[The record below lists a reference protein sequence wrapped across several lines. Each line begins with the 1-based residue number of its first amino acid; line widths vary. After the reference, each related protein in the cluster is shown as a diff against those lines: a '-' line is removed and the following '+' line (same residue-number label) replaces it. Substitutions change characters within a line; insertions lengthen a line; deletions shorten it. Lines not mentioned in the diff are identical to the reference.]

1 LSKYENSVYEIL
13 FKTGGCKFSQ
23 FQKFFLLEMLPRS
36 ENKHLYYPDLQ
47 KMNLEK
53 KQLLPV
59 NQIKT
64 IEKNALLHDL
74 KQIPKVLFIGSVA
87 KK

>member
-1 LSKYENSVYEIL
+1 MKTLFTKFYLKLGAASFHNSKNSFYWKCCQEV
-13 FKTGGCKFSQ
+13 KTITCTI
-23 FQKFFLLEMLPRS
+23 
-36 ENKHLYYPDLQ
+36 PDLQ

-53 KQLLPV
+53 KKLLPV

>member
-1 LSKYENSVYEIL
+1 
-13 FKTGGCKFSQ
+13 
-23 FQKFFLLEMLPRS
+23 MLPRS
-36 ENKHLYYPDLQ
+36 ENKHMYYPDLQ

-53 KQLLPV
+53 KQFLPV
-59 NQIKT
+59 NQIKI